1 MTDSPVGVR
10 ELLEDWHAHEPVWFE
25 LVTDPPEEF
34 AQRVANDL
42 RMLLEIKPEPR
53 GGIELSEQDLGPALT
68 LCELCLLN
76 FTDLALIC
84 YERQDEP
91 EQLLWPNSP
100 QKKGTFHLQVFAINL
115 ANSLGGVRTLILH
128 GHDTQAKVLV
138 RYFVELADALLACA
152 AAENFFDTYRHAE
165 PDPDLAFR
173 YWQKHLKPS
182 RVRDILAQVDAAL
195 GAPPALHATM
205 QDLRSGTYRWLSNWS
220 HIHPL
225 GLILSGLTR
234 VTDEKGRLVPKFGG
248 VRDTSCRTTL
258 SKASMYAWYTTVVL
272 LRLLSDRTHGWHGLI
287 TKRDHQRAEFAFR
300 SELIKRYYLRFYSQI
315 HVADEDADRG
325 SDSQVT

>member
-1 MTDSPVGVR
+1 MADLPVGVR
-10 ELLEDWHAHEPVWFE
+10 ELLEDWHAHEPAWFG
-25 LVTDPPEEF
+25 LAPAAPEEF
-34 AQRVANDL
+34 ARRIAHDL
-42 RMLLEIKPEPR
+42 QTLLDIKPEP
-53 GGIELSEQDLGPALT
+53 GGGGELSEQDLRPALT

-100 QKKGTFHLQVFAINL
+100 QKKGTLHLQAFAINL

-152 AAENFFDTYRHAE
+152 AAEDFFDTYRNAE
-165 PDPDLAFR
+165 SDPDLAFR
-173 YWQKHLKPS
+173 YWQQHLKPS

-195 GAPPALHATM
+195 GAPMALQASM

-234 VTDEKGRLVPKFGG
+234 ATDEKGRLVPKFGG
-248 VRDTSCRTTL
+248 VRDASCRTTL
-258 SKASMYAWYTTVVL
+258 SQTSTYAWYTTVVL
-272 LRLLSDRTHGWHGLI
+272 LRLLSDRTHGWNALLK
-287 TKRDHQRAEFAFR
+287 KRDNQRAEFAFR
-300 SELIKRYYLRFYSQI
+300 SELIKRYYLKYYSQI
-315 HVADEDADRG
+315 HVSDEDAHAG
-325 SDSQVT
+325 SD